1 MYCPTCGANNA
12 ERSKFCTAC
21 GGALLTTNDTSATS
35 SSPPATGLDGSDL
48 VYAGFWLR
56 AGALLIDTVATSI
69 IFSPLSI
76 LSVWDTFSRVDWD
89 HPETADPGF
98 SGLQIGLVFLGL
110 LFGWLYYSIS
120 ESSAWQGTLGKKL
133 LGLQVVDLHGNRIHF
148 ARATARYFL
157 KTTESFLCCLGL
169 AGYVMAAFTEKNQA
183 LHDMVAGTLVVKHPS
198 P

>member
-1 MYCPTCGANNA
+1 MFCPTCGANNA
-12 ERSKFCTAC
+12 KLSKFCTAC
-21 GGALLTTNDTSATS
+21 GGAILTMNDTAATA
-35 SSPPATGLDGSDL
+35 SSPSTTALDTPDL

-76 LSVWDTFSRVDWD
+76 LSIWDTFSRFDWD

-120 ESSAWQGTLGKKL
+120 ESSTWQGTLGKRL
-133 LGLQVVDLHGNRIHF
+133 LGLQVVDLNGHRIRF
-148 ARATARYFL
+148 GRATARYCL
-157 KTTESFLCCLGL
+157 KTTESFLCCIGL

-183 LHDMVAGTLVVKHPS
+183 LHDMVVGTLVVKRK
-198 P
+198 